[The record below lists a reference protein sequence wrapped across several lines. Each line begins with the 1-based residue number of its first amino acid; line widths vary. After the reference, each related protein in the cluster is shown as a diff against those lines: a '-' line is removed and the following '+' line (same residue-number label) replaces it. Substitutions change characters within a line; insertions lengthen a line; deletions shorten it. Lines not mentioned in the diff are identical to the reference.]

1 MVEDLACALG
11 EALRTAAQGGFGGRV
26 GRAVA
31 CRASWVVLCPVA
43 ELSPEA
49 EVGCLGE
56 VEEGDPGAAAGDS
69 MPRLLAG
76 RRMSGDGGVEAPGGR
91 RQRSRSG

>member
-1 MVEDLACALG
+1 M
-11 EALRTAAQGGFGGRV
+11 
-26 GRAVA
+26 A

-56 VEEGDPGAAAGDS
+56 VEAGDPGAAAGDS